1 MKLVLDK
8 LSKVYHVIMED
19 DSNKSTSNNN
29 NNNNNN
35 NNTSANNISSTATD
49 IVNNNITQ
57 KANTSKIYNQQ
68 VLVTH
73 TLANT
78 GIGL

>member
-29 NNNNNN
+29 NNNN
-35 NNTSANNISSTATD
+35 TSANNISSTATD
-49 IVNNNITQ
+49 IVKNNITQ

>member
-1 MKLVLDK
+1 MDK

-19 DSNKSTSNNN
+19 DSSKSTSNNN
-29 NNNNNN
+29 NNSA
-35 NNTSANNISSTATD
+35 TSSTISSTATENVKAD
-49 IVNNNITQ
+49 ITQ
-57 KANTSKIYNQQ
+57 NENNTSKIYNQQ

>member
-1 MKLVLDK
+1 
-8 LSKVYHVIMED
+8 MED
-19 DSNKSTSNNN
+19 DSSKSTSNNN
-29 NNNNNN
+29 NNNNNGA
-35 NNTSANNISSTATD
+35 TSSTISSTATE
-49 IVNNNITQ
+49 NLKANITQ
-57 KANTSKIYNQQ
+57 NEKNTSKIYNQQ

>member
-19 DSNKSTSNNN
+19 DSSKSTSNNN
-29 NNNNNN
+29 NNNNNGA
-35 NNTSANNISSTATD
+35 TSSTISSTATE
-49 IVNNNITQ
+49 NLKANITQ
-57 KANTSKIYNQQ
+57 NEKNTSKIYNQQ